1 MPDVS
6 FVKFSREMFV
16 STRLGAVV
24 CCALCTLISTSALAD
39 GKYQRTKDD
48 KTIVWNQ
55 DPKPGDSAT
64 WTGDRD
70 RDGYASGF
78 GTLTWYTASAQSGG
92 ESIYARYFGNMI
104 KGKLDGPVNGH
115 SKGVTG
121 HAVFAEGKRVSRW
134 AAGPVPSWKV
144 PRSVPVPPIPE
155 TIKPAETKVAP
166 STSASPVYAA
176 ASPARPLPDYN
187 SLREQSNPPSEV
199 PAEGPRSGDAEM
211 NRLTTAASAQPKPK
225 LEIDDSLRSL
235 TGPPPSLR
243 NPKTQPPRNAA
254 ANADSAALTEQE
266 VVELADAEAQRRGY
280 DLSQYQRPGTHFDPV
295 DSTWSLLYEP
305 KNVSTKAA
313 TGKHFAVAVD
323 SKTKRTAIVP
333 GR

>member
-1 MPDVS
+1 
-6 FVKFSREMFV
+6 MFASPTV
-16 STRLGAVV
+16 GAVF
-24 CCALCTLISTSALAD
+24 CCALSILVTSSAFAD
-39 GKYQRTKDD
+39 GKYQRTKDNR
-48 KTIVWNQ
+48 TIVWNQ
-55 DPKPGDSAT
+55 DPKPGDAAT
-64 WTGDRD
+64 WSGDRD
-70 RDGYASGF
+70 RDGYATGF
-78 GTLTWYTASAQSGG
+78 GTLTWYTASSQSSG
-92 ESIYARYFGNMI
+92 ESKETIYARYFGNMI

-121 HAVFAEGKRVSRW
+121 HAVFADGKRVSRW

-144 PRSVPVPPIPE
+144 PRSVPIPTVEE

-166 STSASPVYAA
+166 SNPSPPPYAA
-176 ASPARPLPDYN
+176 ASPSRPLPDYN
-187 SLREQSNPPSEV
+187 SLREQSNRAVDV
-199 PAEGPRSGDAEM
+199 PAEGPGSDDVQV
-211 NRLTTAASAQPKPK
+211 NRLATAASPQPKPK

-243 NPKTQPPRNAA
+243 NPKTQPPRDAA
-254 ANADSAALTEQE
+254 TSTDSRALTEQE

-305 KNVSTKAA
+305 KNESTK
-313 TGKHFAVAVD
+313 TGRGKHFAVAVD
-323 SKTKRTAIVP
+323 PKTKRTAIVA